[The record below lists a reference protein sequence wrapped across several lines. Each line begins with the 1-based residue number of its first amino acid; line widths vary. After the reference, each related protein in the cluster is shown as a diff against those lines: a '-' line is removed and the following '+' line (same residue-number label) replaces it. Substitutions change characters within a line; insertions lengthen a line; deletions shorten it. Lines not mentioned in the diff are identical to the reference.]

1 MGLVIKIM
9 IFSQVNGPG
18 DVDGDQQR
26 HLRHQHSQL
35 GQP

>member
-1 MGLVIKIM
+1 MGPVITIM
-9 IFSQVNGPG
+9 IFSQVDGAD

-35 GQP
+35 G